1 MKVEERKFKDRISD
15 NLWHPNPIDSSNALH
30 EDSIDIEIYDGVW
43 ELIKKLDK
51 I

>member
-1 MKVEERKFKDRISD
+1 MKIEERKPENKIPDSF
-15 NLWHPNPIDSSNALH
+15 WYPNPLDNSNELH
-30 EDSIDIEIYDGVW
+30 EDSIDIEIYDSVW